1 MNFILT
7 SSPLQDGQDTGS
19 SQAQMLPACAQPLQA
34 SQASEASC
42 SEAYTCSEAY
52 SMFALSLDNDS
63 CRSPEALGSGAA
75 GAASAAA
82 WPPKKL
88 YMPEQKP
95 LTHFQVMMCNHGRAP
110 VTMLQSCGMK

>member
-1 MNFILT
+1 
-7 SSPLQDGQDTGS
+7 
-19 SQAQMLPACAQPLQA
+19 MLPACAQPLQA

-63 CRSPEALGSGAA
+63 CRSPEALGPGAL
-75 GAASAAA
+75 SAAMRL
-82 WPPKKL
+82 PKKL

-95 LTHFQVMMCNHGRAP
+95 LTHFQVMMRNHARAS
-110 VTMLQSCGMK
+110 VTMLQSCRMSFFALRPAKREGL

>member
-7 SSPLQDGQDTGS
+7 SSPLQDGQDAGS
-19 SQAQMLPACAQPLQA
+19 SRAQMLPACAQPLQA

-63 CRSPEALGSGAA
+63 CRSPEALGP

-82 WPPKKL
+82 QPPKKL

-95 LTHFQVMMCNHGRAP
+95 LTHFQVMMRNHARAS
-110 VTMLQSCGMK
+110 VTMLQSCSMK